1 MDRKLFFK
9 RAQESLLKAK
19 SWNDFLCAS
28 QKIKQGAID
37 FAFPSLLYLSR
48 EHATRDE
55 TSTVLMPSDANPCLV
70 PMKSF
75 GDGNCF
81 YRSLSLVVFGN
92 EENHMEL
99 RVRSVVELALNEK
112 SYLDEKTFTDMAEY
126 SCEGILDYIIQVSIS
141 DESFVAN
148 DRLSS
153 FRNEVMFT
161 AKDGK
166 YSSMLTSSCQLQCIT
181 KTNQQYLS

>member
-81 YRSLSLVVFGN
+81 YRSLS
-92 EENHMEL
+92 
-99 RVRSVVELALNEK
+99 
-112 SYLDEKTFTDMAEY
+112 
-126 SCEGILDYIIQVSIS
+126 
-141 DESFVAN
+141 
-148 DRLSS
+148 
-153 FRNEVMFT
+153 
-161 AKDGK
+161 
-166 YSSMLTSSCQLQCIT
+166 
-181 KTNQQYLS
+181 

>member
-28 QKIKQGAID
+28 QKIKQGVID

-92 EENHMEL
+92 EEKPHG
-99 RVRSVVELALNEK
+99 A
-112 SYLDEKTFTDMAEY
+112 
-126 SCEGILDYIIQVSIS
+126 
-141 DESFVAN
+141 
-148 DRLSS
+148 
-153 FRNEVMFT
+153 
-161 AKDGK
+161 
-166 YSSMLTSSCQLQCIT
+166 
-181 KTNQQYLS
+181 